1 MTSNEQFDIAI
12 IGGGMVGTSLA
23 SLLSASGCGWRIALI
38 EANPFLATDT
48 ISNYTSHFD
57 ARSTALS
64 HGSVEIFRELDLW
77 KQLQQHATP
86 IRQVHV
92 SDRGHFAGSVIDAR
106 EQGIDAVGH
115 VLENTWLGRVLANHV
130 QQQTDIQC
138 YSPARVQQL
147 LPLQQ
152 GARLRLDYQGTA
164 VELQCRLAII
174 ADGGDS
180 PLRRALGIDTE
191 VTDYQQTALIANVEF
206 SESHRGVAYERFTD
220 QGPLALLP
228 LGETEQGQR
237 AALVWTLPPDKAR
250 HRMSLNDAAF
260 LAQLQHVF
268 GHRLGRF
275 MRVSQRQT
283 FPLQL
288 ITACEQIRSGVVLV
302 GNAAHFL
309 HPVAG
314 QGFNLAL
321 RDGVVLT
328 EILTEAHRL
337 KKSPGEL
344 AALQTYLERQQRDQ
358 ALTITFSDRLV
369 RLFSSDHLPL
379 IALRHLGFISL
390 AALPVAK
397 HYFAEHTMGTAG
409 RSPRWRASGFETE
422 SS

>member
-1 MTSNEQFDIAI
+1 
-12 IGGGMVGTSLA
+12 
-23 SLLSASGCGWRIALI
+23 
-38 EANPFLATDT
+38 
-48 ISNYTSHFD
+48 
-57 ARSTALS
+57 
-64 HGSVEIFRELDLW
+64 
-77 KQLQQHATP
+77 
-86 IRQVHV
+86 
-92 SDRGHFAGSVIDAR
+92 
-106 EQGIDAVGH
+106 
-115 VLENTWLGRVLANHV
+115 
-130 QQQTDIQC
+130 
-138 YSPARVQQL
+138 
-147 LPLQQ
+147 
-152 GARLRLDYQGTA
+152 
-164 VELQCRLAII
+164 
-174 ADGGDS
+174 
-180 PLRRALGIDTE
+180 
-191 VTDYQQTALIANVEF
+191 
-206 SESHRGVAYERFTD
+206 
-220 QGPLALLP
+220 
-228 LGETEQGQR
+228 
-237 AALVWTLPPDKAR
+237 
-250 HRMSLNDAAF
+250 MSLNDAAF
-260 LAQLQHVF
+260 LAQLQQVF
-268 GHRLGRF
+268 GNRLGRY
-275 MRVSQRQT
+275 MSVRQLQT